1 MDALREDRRPLAV
14 QLRDRI
20 WEAVQEGDY
29 KTGERLPSEQEFAA
43 RFGVSRATVREAL
56 KILEEERVVICRH
69 GVGRFL
75 APDPSSVLS
84 EEITHLKSVT
94 EMAQALGITASTRVL
109 SMCEEPAEDPVRTH
123 LALEPG
129 STIVI
134 LERVR
139 LTHGKPVIYSL
150 DVFPR
155 RLVIGELRREDFTG
169 SLISIME
176 GEWGA
181 KLAYAKSTLSAVML
195 DPELSRRIAV
205 PEGIPWILME
215 QVNYDPQ
222 DRPILYSK
230 DYHRGDK
237 IQFRVLRR
245 RR

>member
-1 MDALREDRRPLAV
+1 MHTLREDRRSLAA
-14 QLRDRI
+14 QLRDRL
-20 WEAVQEGDY
+20 WDEVQGGTLR
-29 KTGERLPSEQEFAA
+29 TGERLPSEQELAG

-56 KILEEERVVICRH
+56 KTLEEERLLICRH

-94 EMAQALGITASTRVL
+94 EMAQGLGITTTTRVL
-109 SMCEEPAEDPVRTH
+109 SMGEEPAGDLVRSH
-123 LALEPG
+123 LELGPE
-129 STIVI
+129 STVVV
-134 LERVR
+134 LERAR
-139 LTHGKPVIYSL
+139 LAHGQPIIYSI
-150 DVFPR
+150 DIFPR
-155 RLVIGELRREDFTG
+155 RLVVGELRPVEFAA
-169 SLISIME
+169 SLISVME
-176 GEWGA
+176 AKWGMR
-181 KLAYAKSTLSAVML
+181 LAYSKATISAVML
-195 DPELSRRIAV
+195 DRDLSRRIGV
-205 PEGIPWILME
+205 DEEIPWILME